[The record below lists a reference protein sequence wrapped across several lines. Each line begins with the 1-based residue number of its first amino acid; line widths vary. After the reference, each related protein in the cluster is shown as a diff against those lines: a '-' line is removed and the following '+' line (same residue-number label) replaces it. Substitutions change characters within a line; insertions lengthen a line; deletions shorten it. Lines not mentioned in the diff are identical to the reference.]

1 MSYPVLLAES
11 LKSPPPIQ
19 QPASALSTP
28 TITPIAPSVTP
39 SIAPSTPFPPTP
51 LIPTVIPTVTP
62 TPALPNSLPAP
73 IESLSQEGV
82 VELKADQQTFDR
94 NRQIFTAEG
103 KVTMRFRDSLLQA
116 DRLQVNLLNRFAV
129 AEGNV
134 VLTKGTQVLQGDRFE
149 YNFVQG
155 QGRIQGARGEI
166 ATQRLQQDFS
176 AAAPVLPSDVSAATQ
191 TGRPVGQTIYRNQ
204 ASNRPRSQA
213 RSQTPSSIDSRV
225 GAEISVGNGFGQG
238 STPGLG
244 YRRIR
249 FEAGEADFFPDGW
262 VAKDIRLTNDPFSPP
277 ELEIRAR
284 TATSKKISATEDEVL
299 LDNPQ
304 IVFDQRFK
312 LPIPRNR
319 IVLGGKKDDPLLVN
333 PGYDGG
339 DRGGLYF
346 ERSFVLVGTPSL
358 YFSVTPEVY
367 VQRAFSDSNI
377 ANWFG
382 AKTTLSASL
391 GRARLYGTTELTSL
405 NIRDFEKR
413 FRGSVQLAYPI
424 GTHTLAVQ
432 GAYRTRFFNGSLGF
446 QDVQSIVGGIFYSP
460 IIPLW
465 DTGINLSYQLGSQYI
480 NADTDRIALLNPIR
494 TNNRVSLQRYQ
505 ASAALSRGF
514 RVWQGQPLP
523 ATQTEGLR
531 YTPAPVVPY
540 FDVVVGTTG
549 TTTAYSNGDAQN
561 NLILTTGFNAQF
573 GHFSKP
579 AFDYTA
585 LNVTY
590 SQALQGGSSPFL
602 FDRAADSKT
611 LAAGITQQ
619 IYGPWRAGF
628 QTTWNIV
635 DSKAISTDYYLEYSR
650 RTYNFR
656 VRYNPVL
663 SLGSLSLTVSDFDWG
678 GGSQPFDS
686 TGITSVNNGVIT
698 P

>member
-1 MSYPVLLAES
+1 MSYSVLLAES
-11 LKSPPPIQ
+11 LKSPPSLQ

-28 TITPIAPSVTP
+28 TIPPIVPT
-39 SIAPSTPFPPTP
+39 STPFPPTS
-51 LIPTVIPTVTP
+51 VIPTVNPTV
-62 TPALPNSLPAP
+62 TPALATPNPLPTP

-103 KVTMRFRDSLLQA
+103 KVTMRFRDNLLQA

-166 ATQRLQQDFS
+166 ATQRLQQDLS
-176 AAAPVLPSDVSAATQ
+176 AAAPVLPSDVSAAAQ
-191 TGRPVGQTIYRNQ
+191 TGRPVGQAVYRNQ
-204 ASNRPRSQA
+204 PNPQT
-213 RSQTPSSIDSRV
+213 RSQTPSGIDSRV
-225 GAEISVGNGFGQG
+225 GAEISIGNGFGQG

-249 FEAGEADFFPDGW
+249 FEAAEADFFPDGW

-299 LDNPQ
+299 LDKPQ

-319 IVLGGKKDDPLLVN
+319 IVLGGKKDDPWLVN

-367 VQRAFSDSNI
+367 FQRAFSDSNI

-391 GRARLYGTTELTSL
+391 GRARLYATTELTSL
-405 NIRDFEKR
+405 NLEAFERR

-424 GTHTLAVQ
+424 GTHTLALQ

-465 DTGINLSYQLGSQYI
+465 DTGINLSYQVGSQYI
-480 NADTDRIALLNPIR
+480 NADTDRMALLNPIR
-494 TNNRVSLQRYQ
+494 PNNRVSLQRYQ

-514 RVWQGQPLP
+514 RVWQGQPLS
-523 ATQTEGLR
+523 ATQTQGLR

-549 TTTAYSNGDAQN
+549 TSTAYSNGDAQN

-585 LNVTY
+585 LNITY

-602 FDRAADSKT
+602 FDRAADTRT
-611 LAAGITQQ
+611 LAAGLTQQ

-628 QTTWNIV
+628 QTTWNLA
-635 DSKAISTDYYLEYSR
+635 DAKAISTDYYLEYSR

-663 SLGSLSLTVSDFDWG
+663 SLGSLSLTVSDFNWG

-686 TGITSVNNGVIT
+686 TGITPVNNGVIT

>member
-11 LKSPPPIQ
+11 LRSPPPLQ

-28 TITPIAPSVTP
+28 SVTPINPPISTPTITPIGIP
-39 SIAPSTPFPPTP
+39 IAPSTPFPPTP
-51 LIPTVIPTVTP
+51 VIPTVTP
-62 TPALPNSLPAP
+62 TVTPTPNPLPAP

-82 VELKADQQTFDR
+82 VDLKADQQTFDR

-166 ATQRLQQDFS
+166 ATQRLQQDLS
-176 AAAPVLPSDVSAATQ
+176 AATPVLPSDVSAAAQ
-191 TGRPVGQTIYRNQ
+191 TGRPVGQAIYANQ
-204 ASNRPRSQA
+204 PRT
-213 RSQTPSSIDSRV
+213 QTPSGIDSRV
-225 GAEISVGNGFGQG
+225 GAEISIGNGFGQG
-238 STPGLG
+238 STQGLG

-249 FEAGEADFFPDGW
+249 FEAAEADFFPDGW

-284 TATSKKISATEDEVL
+284 TATAKKISATEDEIL
-299 LDNPQ
+299 LDKPQ

-319 IVLGGKKDDPLLVN
+319 IVLGGKKEDPWLVN

-346 ERSFVLVGTPSL
+346 ERSFVLVATPSL

-367 VQRAFSDSNI
+367 VQRAFKDSNI

-405 NIRDFEKR
+405 NLRDFENR

-424 GTHTLAVQ
+424 GTHTLAIQ

-460 IIPLW
+460 NIPLW
-465 DTGINLSYQLGSQYI
+465 DTGINLSYQVGSQYI
-480 NADTDRIALLNPIR
+480 NADTDRIALLKPIR

-523 ATQTEGLR
+523 ATQTQGLR

-602 FDRAADSKT
+602 FDRAADTRT
-611 LAAGITQQ
+611 LAAGLTQQ

-628 QTTWNIV
+628 QTTWNLA
-635 DSKAISTDYYLEYSR
+635 DAKAISTDYYLEYSR

-663 SLGSLSLTVSDFDWG
+663 SLGSLSLTVSDFNWG

-686 TGITSVNNGVIT
+686 TGITPVNNGVIT

>member
-1 MSYPVLLAES
+1 MSYPVLLAEA
-11 LKSPPPIQ
+11 LKSPAPLQ

-28 TITPIAPSVTP
+28 MSTP
-39 SIAPSTPFPPTP
+39 IAPSTPFPPAP
-51 LIPTVIPTVTP
+51 IIPPPVIPAP
-62 TPALPNSLPAP
+62 PNPSPVPISIAP
-73 IESLSQEGV
+73 LGQEGI

-134 VLTKGTQVLQGDRFE
+134 VLTKGTQVLRGDRFE

-166 ATQRLQQDFS
+166 ATQSLQKDLS
-176 AAAPVLPSDVSAATQ
+176 SAAPVLPSDVSAAAQ
-191 TGRPVGQTIYRNQ
+191 TGRPVGQAVYNNQ
-204 ASNRPRSQA
+204 PSNQTKI
-213 RSQTPSSIDSRV
+213 QTPSGIDSRV
-225 GAEISVGNGFGQG
+225 GAEISIGNGFGQ
-238 STPGLG
+238 STTQGLG

-249 FEAGEADFFPDGW
+249 FEAAEADFFPDGW

-284 TATSKKISATEDEVL
+284 TATSRKISATEDEVL
-299 LDNPQ
+299 LDKPQ

-319 IVLGGKKDDPLLVN
+319 IVLGGKKDDPWLVN

-346 ERSFVLVGTPSL
+346 ERSFVLVATPSL

-405 NIRDFEKR
+405 SLKDFEKR

-424 GTHTLAVQ
+424 GTHTLALQ

-465 DTGINLSYQLGSQYI
+465 DTGINLSYQVGSQYI
-480 NADTDRIALLNPIR
+480 NADTDRVALLNPIR

-523 ATQTEGLR
+523 SNQTEGLR

-549 TTTAYSNGDAQN
+549 TTTAYSNGDAQS

-579 AFDYTA
+579 TFDYTA
-585 LNVTY
+585 LNITY

-602 FDRAADSKT
+602 FDRAADTKT

-628 QTTWNIV
+628 QTTWNVV
-635 DSKAISTDYYLEYSR
+635 DAKAISTDYYLEYSR

-663 SLGSLSLTVSDFDWG
+663 SLGSLNLTVSDFNWG

-686 TGITSVNNGVIT
+686 TGITPVNNGVIT

>member
-11 LKSPPPIQ
+11 LKSPPPLQ

-28 TITPIAPSVTP
+28 TIPPIAPT
-39 SIAPSTPFPPTP
+39 STPFPPTS
-51 LIPTVIPTVTP
+51 VIPTVNPTV
-62 TPALPNSLPAP
+62 TPALATPNPLPTP

-166 ATQRLQQDFS
+166 ATQRLQQDLS
-176 AAAPVLPSDVSAATQ
+176 AAAPVLPSDVSAAAQ
-191 TGRPVGQTIYRNQ
+191 TGRPVGQTIYANQ
-204 ASNRPRSQA
+204 AANQA
-213 RSQTPSSIDSRV
+213 RTQTPSGIDSRV
-225 GAEISVGNGFGQG
+225 GAEISIGNGFGLG
-238 STPGLG
+238 STQGLG

-249 FEAGEADFFPDGW
+249 FEAAEADFFPDGW

-284 TATSKKISATEDEVL
+284 TATSKKISDTEDEVL
-299 LDNPQ
+299 LDKPQ

-319 IVLGGKKDDPLLVN
+319 IVLGGKRDDPWLVN

-346 ERSFVLVGTPSL
+346 ERSFVLVGTPGL

-367 VQRAFSDSNI
+367 VQRAFNDSNI

-405 NIRDFEKR
+405 NLGDFEKR

-424 GTHTLAVQ
+424 GTHTLALQ

-465 DTGINLSYQLGSQYI
+465 DTGINLSYQVGSQYI

-523 ATQTEGLR
+523 ATQTQGLR
-531 YTPAPVVPY
+531 YTPSPVIPY

-573 GHFSKP
+573 GRFSKP

-602 FDRAADSKT
+602 FDRAADTRT
-611 LAAGITQQ
+611 LATGITQQ

-628 QTTWNIV
+628 QTTWNLAEA
-635 DSKAISTDYYLEYSR
+635 KAISTDYYLEYSR

-663 SLGSLSLTVSDFDWG
+663 SLGSLSLTVSDFNWG